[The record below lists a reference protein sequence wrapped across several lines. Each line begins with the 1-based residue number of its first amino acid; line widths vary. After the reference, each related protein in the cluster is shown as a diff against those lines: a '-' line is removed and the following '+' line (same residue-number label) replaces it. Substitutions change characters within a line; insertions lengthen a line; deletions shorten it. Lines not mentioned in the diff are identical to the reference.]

1 MMVNK
6 PDNVQNNSPIL
17 GSFTSLFVK
26 DDLIAAN
33 TALAADLIVLT
44 NSLSSDGMGNTTSNI
59 TSAQANTIIADLN
72 NLSGLLGRRNEDVNY
87 YKNSFT
93 LVNEY
98 QGLEE
103 FNGMGNTQK
112 YLVNNLIGTD
122 KLKARLASE

>member
-1 MMVNK
+1 
-6 PDNVQNNSPIL
+6 
-17 GSFTSLFVK
+17 
-26 DDLIAAN
+26 
-33 TALAADLIVLT
+33 
-44 NSLSSDGMGNTTSNI
+44 
-59 TSAQANTIIADLN
+59 LN
-72 NLSGLLGRRNEDVNY
+72 NLSGLLGRRTADINY